1 MISLMR
7 CSNYNGKN
15 TCKENG
21 TCDGKCSW
29 MEEQIRLENTP
40 KAGET
45 VILPT
50 KKLETMMFKVFN
62 ILLALEEA
70 DSGEIDINQLKG
82 IQKVLGYQITSDELY
97 NFFKEFGIDIE

>member
-1 MISLMR
+1 MISLMK

-45 VILPT
+45 VTLPT
-50 KKLETMMFKVFN
+50 KKLETMMCKVFN

-70 DSGEIDINQLKG
+70 DSEEDINQLKG
-82 IQKVLGYQITSDELY
+82 IQKVLGCQITSDELS

>member
-1 MISLMR
+1 MISLLR

-45 VILPT
+45 VTLPT

-62 ILLALEEA
+62 ILLNICIEKFFNFRNLRSSRFSS
-70 DSGEIDINQLKG
+70 DVVDFLQL
-82 IQKVLGYQITSDELY
+82 IRVLFDFSYL
-97 NFFKEFGIDIE
+97 